1 MPDRQLAKLG
11 RRTDRRRYE
20 QIIDKYLA
28 DSYAQRTVAR
38 VSELAQLLDS
48 ARPYLSRIIPQL
60 FGESLRA
67 ILRRKQI
74 EEAKRLLTVTKLGL
88 DQIAAASAF
97 GHRSTLFRLFRSMVG
112 ITAGQYRRKVTK
124 CDFTHE

>member
-1 MPDRQLAKLG
+1 MRKEKTIRDRQLVELG
-11 RRTDRRRYE
+11 RRTDCRRYE
-20 QIIDKYLA
+20 AIIDKYLA

-74 EEAKRLLTVTKLGL
+74 EEAKRLLTVTALGL
-88 DQIAAASAF
+88 DEIAAASAF
-97 GHRSTLFRLFRSMVG
+97 GHRSTLFRVFRRLVG
-112 ITAGQYRRKVTK
+112 VTPGQYRK
-124 CDFTHE
+124 